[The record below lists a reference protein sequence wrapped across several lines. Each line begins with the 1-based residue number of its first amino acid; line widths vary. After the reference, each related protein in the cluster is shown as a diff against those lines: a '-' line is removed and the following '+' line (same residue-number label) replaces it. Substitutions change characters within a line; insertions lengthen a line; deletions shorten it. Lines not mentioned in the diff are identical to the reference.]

1 MVQRILKIN
10 VFKMYLVLSWVLLFY
25 LITLDKQVLSISDIL
40 DHGSIS
46 FGRFAVES
54 LAWEKWSVFS
64 HNRCQEELEKFKAPG
79 FVAQKKAYFEEYYKR
94 VRTMK
99 ALQSEQQQA
108 THPDSCLVA
117 ISNTTE
123 VENAVDADL
132 MKEEKKPI
140 NGSEL
145 KILENDVAGNPD
157 SSEGGILDRSK
168 ETIKEELIFCDN
180 DNDRASVAG
189 ETCIS
194 LSAIDPKHSVEE
206 TSSSSTSSVN
216 RSSETAHHDCT
227 VSVTAKH
234 DTNNQKKQAPILK
247 AKVKY

>member
-1 MVQRILKIN
+1 MI
-10 VFKMYLVLSWVLLFY
+10 LLFY

-46 FGRFAVES
+46 FGRFAAES
-54 LAWEKWSVFS
+54 LAWEKRSVFS

-94 VRTMK
+94 VRAMK
-99 ALQSEQQQA
+99 ALQAEQQQT
-108 THPDSCLVA
+108 THPNSCLVA
-117 ISNTTE
+117 ISNTAQ
-123 VENAVDADL
+123 VENDVDADL

-145 KILENDVAGNPD
+145 KTLENEVAGNPD

-168 ETIKEELIFCDN
+168 ETIKEELSFCDN
-180 DNDRASVAG
+180 DNDKASIAG
-189 ETCIS
+189 ETSIS
-194 LSAIDPKHSVEE
+194 LSSIDPKHSAKEA
-206 TSSSSTSSVN
+206 SSSSTSSIN
-216 RSSETAHHDCT
+216 RSSETTHHDCA

-234 DTNNQKKQAPILK
+234 DANKQKKQEPILK

>member
-1 MVQRILKIN
+1 MFL
-10 VFKMYLVLSWVLLFY
+10 MLSWVLLFY

-99 ALQSEQQQA
+99 ALQAEQQQA
-108 THPDSCLVA
+108 THPDSCLAA

-168 ETIKEELIFCDN
+168 ETIKKELSFSDN

-189 ETCIS
+189 ETSIS
-194 LSAIDPKHSVEE
+194 LSAIDPKHSVKE

-216 RSSETAHHDCT
+216 RSSKTAHHDCA